1 MDKKPLIKRRTRL
14 KRRRDA
20 ELRACRAK
28 WRSRINSVDRSLR
41 AAASAADLASQ
52 TKPRRAPQVAVSAS
66 VLEGKVKRDR
76 KEGAMKAVRQ
86 TLRRKRG
93 FFTARALVEFINKT
107 MPISVT
113 AQGIR
118 HPIWCL
124 RKLGEIRLVEK
135 GNGRKPH
142 MYMTL

>member
-1 MDKKPLIKRRTRL
+1 MDQKALIKRRKRL
-14 KRRRDA
+14 ERRRDA
-20 ELRACRAK
+20 ELRACSAK
-28 WRSRINSVDRSLR
+28 WRSRLNSVDRLLR
-41 AAASAADLASQ
+41 KADFAADLVSRG
-52 TKPRRAPQVAVSAS
+52 KPRRAPRVTVSANA
-66 VLEGKVKRDR
+66 LEGKVKRDR

-86 TLRRKRG
+86 TLKRKRG
-93 FFTARALVEFINKT
+93 FFTAKALVEFINKT

-113 AQGIR
+113 AQGIS
-118 HPIWCL
+118 HPLWTL

>member
-1 MDKKPLIKRRTRL
+1 MDQKALIKRRTKL

-41 AAASAADLASQ
+41 TADSAADLASQ
-52 TKPRRAPQVAVSAS
+52 TKPRQAFPVAVSANA
-66 VLEGKVKRDR
+66 LEGKVKRDH
-76 KEGAMKAVRQ
+76 KERAMEVVRQ
-86 TLRRKRG
+86 TLQRKRG
-93 FFTARALVEFINKT
+93 FFTARALVELINNT
-107 MPISVT
+107 MSISVT
-113 AQGIR
+113 AQGIS
-118 HPIWCL
+118 HPLWTL
-124 RKLGEIRLVEK
+124 RKLGEIKLVEK